1 MGELV
6 VVGPLRYTVF
16 DTEWKTQI
24 GDGPDARF
32 PKNRYLIVHL
42 SVTNSGGAPMEI
54 PTMKVE
60 TADGITVN
68 EVSDPL
74 ALPEWLGILRQLRPA
89 DTIQGKVVFDVPL
102 GACRL
107 RVGGS
112 VDAMD
117 EKAALVDIPIQY
129 APAALPVPASP
140 QDAPAH

>member
-32 PKNRYLIVHL
+32 PKNRFLIVHL
-42 SVTNSGGAPMEI
+42 SVTNSGGSPVEI

-107 RVGGS
+107 RVGSS

-117 EKAALVDIPIQY
+117 EKTALVDIPIQY

-140 QDAPAH
+140 QDTPAH